1 MKALLAIAATLFA
14 TSAFAGTETIT
25 CAYNSNSDYQL
36 DIVVDS
42 ATSQI
47 VGASIYN
54 VDWSQRPESTF
65 KKTIAVGAVNP
76 VQGVSVTLE
85 DNTTLAIDYSVFE
98 KGHNG
103 AAIVNGN
110 DEYHCW

>member
-1 MKALLAIAATLFA
+1 MKALFAIAATLFA

-25 CAYNSNSDYQL
+25 CAYNRNSDYQL
-36 DIVVDS
+36 DIVVDTQS
-42 ATSQI
+42 SQI
-47 VGASIYN
+47 IGASIYN

-65 KKTIAVGAVNP
+65 KKTIAAGAVNP

-85 DNTTLAIDYSVFE
+85 DNTTLDIDYSVLE
-98 KGHNG
+98 KGHAG
-103 AAIVNGN
+103 AVIVNGS